1 VQKEIFDKNP
11 AAPLSIYV
19 VWFSMLSTDAR
30 SRWNWT
36 SGTIS
41 DTRAI
46 HYWDEKRVVGT
57 LLGKEDN
64 PMGETPG
71 IAWDAFYLYGPDAE
85 WKENPPQVVVRGA
98 TVRDEADALREKIE
112 PLLKQ
117 Q

>member
-1 VQKEIFDKNP
+1 VQKEILEKHP

-19 VWFSMLSTDAR
+19 VWFSMLPTDAR

-41 DTRAI
+41 DHRAI
-46 HYWDEKRVVGT
+46 HYWDETRIVGS

-71 IAWDAFYLYGPDAE
+71 IVWDAFYLYGPDAE
-85 WKENPPQVVVRGA
+85 WNQAPPPIIVRGA
-98 TVRDEADALREKIE
+98 TVRDEADILREKIE
-112 PLLKQ
+112 PLLTQK
-117 Q
+117 